1 MPLAQLQ
8 QMQTQYVQGYIG
20 ILLLVGVAAVVCGA
34 MVTLSWVLGP
44 KKITPYKQSAYEC
57 GVAPVGDAKERFPIK
72 FYLVAIVFIL
82 FDIEVVFL
90 WSWMTVF
97 AKATTAFVIASGIS
111 FLVYM
116 ATFVVGYIYVVR
128 VGAIDWDEAT
138 SLAPEK
144 LGTPAQPEGTFSITP
159 EQHTTVGA
167 GGGIK

>member
-1 MPLAQLQ
+1 
-8 QMQTQYVQGYIG
+8 MQSTYVGSYVG
-20 ILLLVGVAAVVCGA
+20 ILMLIGVAAIICAA

-44 KKITPYKQSAYEC
+44 KKVTPYKQAPYEC

-97 AKATTAFVIASGIS
+97 RNANIEFVVASGIS

-116 ATFVVGYIYVVR
+116 ATFIVGYLYVIR
-128 VGAIDWDEAT
+128 IGATDWDEAT
-138 SLAPEK
+138 SIPLEKFGVLARRDDGAVPVD
-144 LGTPAQPEGTFSITP
+144 PAAIP
-159 EQHTTVGA
+159 VG
-167 GGGIK
+167 GRSH